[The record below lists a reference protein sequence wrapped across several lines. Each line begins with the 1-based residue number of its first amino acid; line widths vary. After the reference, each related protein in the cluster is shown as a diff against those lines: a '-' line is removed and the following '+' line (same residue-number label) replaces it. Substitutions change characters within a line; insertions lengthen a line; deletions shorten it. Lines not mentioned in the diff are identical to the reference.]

1 MTHVADA
8 TAYARGVVGGKIP
21 AGKWVR
27 LACERHFRDLQR
39 ADLHFD
45 TSDAERPCNFI
56 ELLHHTKGQWASRR
70 ETIQLEPWQKFLL
83 CSLFGWRWK
92 DGRRRYR
99 EAYSEVPRK
108 NAKSTLAAGIGLYM
122 MVADNEFG
130 AEVYSGATTEKQAWE
145 VFRPALLMAK
155 RNPDLLKHYGL
166 KTGAKSLFRES
177 DGSRFEP
184 LIGTPGDG
192 SSPSCAIVDEY
203 HEHTTDDL
211 FSTMETGMG
220 ARENPLMFAIT
231 TAGANLGGPCYDKRD
246 YVQKVLNGTIED
258 DSLFGMIYTIDDGD
272 DWTTEAALI
281 KANPNYGI
289 SVSTEWLKDQQRR
302 ATQSA
307 RAQNAFKT
315 KHLNLWV
322 GARTAWMNMESWRKC
337 PPRRPLE
344 ELAGRP
350 CFAGLDLASKVDIA
364 ACVYLFPPS
373 IDDPVWHV
381 HGKYYLPEAA
391 IDSASTKNTAKYRDL
406 NAANVLTLTPGN
418 VIDFDAIHQDITE
431 MSSRH
436 TLQMLGYDPWQATH
450 LATQL
455 AKDGANI
462 VEVRQTVMN
471 LSQPMKEIEGLAL
484 QGLLAHGDC
493 PALTWMI
500 SNVTA
505 KQDQKDNVFPGK
517 DKADNKVDGAVALI
531 MAKALAMKEQEA
543 DISGFLNDPIR
554 IA

>member
-8 TAYARGVVGGKIP
+8 TAYARGVVSGKIP
-21 AGKWVR
+21 ACKWVR
-27 LACERHFRDLQR
+27 LACERHFRDLKR
-39 ADLHFD
+39 KDVRFD
-45 TSDAERPCNFI
+45 IKAAERPCTFI
-56 ELLHHTKGQWASRR
+56 ELLHHTKGKWASKR
-70 ETIQLEPWQKFLL
+70 ETIRLEPWQKFLL
-83 CSLFGWRWK
+83 CSLFGWHWK

-99 EAYSEVPRK
+99 EAYTEVPRK
-108 NAKSTLAAGIGLYM
+108 NAKSTKAAGIGLYM

-155 RNPDLLKHYGL
+155 RNPDLLQHYGL

-231 TAGANLGGPCYDKRD
+231 TAGSNLGGPCYDKRD
-246 YVQKVLNGTIED
+246 YCQKVLNGTIDD
-258 DSLFGMIYTIDDGD
+258 DSLFAIIYTIDDGD

-281 KANPNYGI
+281 KANPNYGV
-289 SVSTEWLKDQQRR
+289 SVSKEWLKDQQRR

-315 KHLNLWV
+315 KHLNMWV
-322 GARTAWMNMESWRKC
+322 GAKTAWMNMESWRKC
-337 PPRRPLE
+337 PPRKPLE

-364 ACVYLFPPS
+364 AAVYLFPPS

-406 NAANVLTLTPGN
+406 NAAGVLTLTPGN
-418 VIDFDAIHQDITE
+418 VIDFDTIHEDITD

-455 AKDGANI
+455 AKDGANVI
-462 VEVRQTVMN
+462 EVRQTVMN
-471 LSQPMKEIEGLAL
+471 LSQPMKEIEALAL

-517 DKADNKVDGAVALI
+517 DKPDNKVDGAVALI
-531 MAKALAMKEQEA
+531 MAKALAMKEQES